1 MKKFLSETV
10 ANSFGHKLKKE
21 KLFGIEIEAEF
32 DNPPPYLKDNVAWK
46 VTNDG
51 SLRGYAAEYV
61 SKPLAFEEVAP
72 ELAYLYNQL
81 KAVNIIDSMRAG
93 VHVHVNCLGLTIKQ
107 LFTFI
112 AAYYVLEK
120 LLTEDLGEERQGNLF
135 CLRLEDA
142 EYANVNILACL
153 QTQRLDNNIFLNDNF
168 RYSALNLVSL
178 SKFGTLEF
186 RALRTPTT
194 KEPIID
200 WVETLNN
207 LFEGA
212 KQYENPAKLIS
223 AMSAD
228 GADQVVKIL
237 LKEKADRQIKKED
250 FEDSIY
256 SGIREI
262 QHWVYLTDWE
272 GN

>member
-10 ANSFGHKLKKE
+10 ADVFKHKLTKE
-21 KLFGIEIEAEF
+21 KLFGIEVEAEF
-32 DNPPPYLKDNVAWK
+32 DNPPPVLKNNTAWK

-51 SLRGYAAEYV
+51 SLRGYALEFV
-61 SKPLAFEEVAP
+61 SKPLLLDSALVEIN
-72 ELAYLYNQL
+72 YLYDQL
-81 KAVNIIDSMRAG
+81 KPVKILDSMRAG
-93 VHVHVNCLGLTIKQ
+93 VHVHINCRSLTLKQ

-142 EYANVNILACL
+142 EYANANILACL
-153 QTQRLDNNIFLNDNF
+153 QNQNLDNNIFLNDNF

-186 RALRTPTT
+186 RALRTPLTP
-194 KEPIID
+194 EPIID
-200 WVETLNN
+200 WIETLNN

-212 KQYENPAKLIS
+212 KKYESPEKLLS

-228 GADQVVKIL
+228 GADEVVKTL
-237 LKEKADRQIKKED
+237 LKEKAKKQISKEG

-272 GN
+272 GK